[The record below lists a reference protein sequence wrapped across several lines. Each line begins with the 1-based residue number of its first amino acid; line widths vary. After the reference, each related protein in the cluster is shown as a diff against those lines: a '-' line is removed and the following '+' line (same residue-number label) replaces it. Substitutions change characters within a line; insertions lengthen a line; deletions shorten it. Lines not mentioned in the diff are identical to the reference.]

1 MISHNLVAAIVI
13 HQIVIISQVKRI
25 VVVSLECIQKEVVV
39 HIITLVII
47 FKIHVIQIQTSVRS
61 LFNR

>member
-1 MISHNLVAAIVI
+1 MISHNLVATIVI
-13 HQIVIISQVKRI
+13 HQIVIISQVKRV

-47 FKIHVIQIQTSVRS
+47 FEIHVIQIQTSVRS